1 MGNLLVVLDPERLS
15 NPLTDLSI
23 LVPLA
28 IQERTAGRVREDAW
42 TYAAD
47 GCMHLYLH
55 CSDPKHG
62 VEWVRSALAAA
73 PVLDNDLSDAL
84 IAMRSGDAGAF
95 TVCHPPARQGER
107 IADEEGG

>member
-1 MGNLLVVLDPERLS
+1 MANLLVVLDPERLS

-55 CSDPKHG
+55 SSDPEQG
-62 VEWVRSALAAA
+62 VEWIRSALAAA
-73 PVLDNDLSDAL
+73 PVLDNDLSDVL
-84 IAMRSGDAGAF
+84 IAVRSAETGPF
-95 TVCHPPARQGER
+95 TIHFPPTRAGER
-107 IADEEGG
+107 IADEDG